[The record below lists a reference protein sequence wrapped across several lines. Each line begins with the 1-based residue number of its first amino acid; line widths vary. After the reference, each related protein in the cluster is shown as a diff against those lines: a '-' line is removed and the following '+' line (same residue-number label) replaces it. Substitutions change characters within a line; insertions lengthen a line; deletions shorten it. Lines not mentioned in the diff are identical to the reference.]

1 MIPRRL
7 YIQNFMSIGT
17 VDIDLH
23 NQGLV
28 LISGDNQ
35 DIQSANSNA
44 AGKSSLFEALLWC
57 YLGETYRGVNA
68 DKVARIVKGTGKVA
82 PGGCAVVHE
91 VERDGVTYRIS
102 RFRKHKKHKNGVFF
116 EKIAPEQQDLTQ
128 SKVPQTNEMILR
140 TLGIHPEI
148 LQQTT
153 MIGQGMPWK
162 FTDLTDAD
170 RKRVMVEMLHLH
182 VWDIGLDDF
191 RSSATGV
198 QRQIEQSQAAI
209 TMQEEQLEGYQQ
221 ALNLRRDELTR
232 VQANPPV
239 DPAEIRSLDGQIK
252 ESQEQIETF
261 IVSLH
266 SCKTEM
272 LGLDGYLKQVTEE
285 RQSIYSE
292 LQALQM
298 SLHKL
303 TAERIESVQ
312 NLQNEARQAEQQYI
326 QQQKDQKFSERVE
339 ISRQIEGVREAAR
352 VIAKTMTAAETKIEA
367 CKYRIA
373 QLEQTLDTCPTC
385 GRPGASEL
393 ASPEIEQQ
401 KASMT
406 EQTGAYQK
414 AQEENE
420 TRRETFESFSNSLR
434 QRDEEIKVFD
444 SQLAE
449 IATKTYPQVDTLI
462 FEYDAKKQELDSA
475 VTEKKV
481 AFQAKDEA
489 VTGLT
494 KQKESH
500 QRMFNNTQSKIEE
513 QSTNINTKQ
522 RRLGELQA
530 LQSGWQAKIDAVKNA
545 VSEAAKA
552 HHELHDKISAA
563 MSGRA
568 VLDNL
573 KAHYDWLAGAC
584 KKIRSLSMDEA
595 LGFINER
602 LRYYMDIF
610 TDGEIQVII
619 RPETENV
626 TGGVQD
632 KIDIQITTAGGV
644 YKSGSGGE
652 KRRIDL
658 ALYFSLSDLSAH
670 VYGSHV
676 TILVCDEIMDALDIT
691 GVYRCLDILR
701 AKRDAGLSVFLTSQR
716 VEILRGVTDFDK
728 WWIMRKVDGIS
739 SLVDS
744 QAVA

>member
-17 VDIDLH
+17 VDIDLC

-68 DKVARIVKGTGKVA
+68 DKVARIVKGTEKVA

-191 RSSATGV
+191 RSSAAGV
-198 QRQIEQSQAAI
+198 QAQIDQSQSAI

-221 ALNLRRDELTR
+221 ALDIRKDELR
-232 VQANPPV
+232 QVRAYPPA
-239 DPAEIRSLDGQIK
+239 DPEEIRSLDAQIK
-252 ESQEQIETF
+252 ELQGEIETLT
-261 IVSLH
+261 VSLH

-272 LGLDGYLKQVTEE
+272 LGLDAYIKQVTEE
-285 RQSIYSE
+285 RQSIYTE
-292 LQALQM
+292 LQAFQM
-298 SLHKL
+298 RLHKL
-303 TAERIESVQ
+303 TADRIEEVQKLENECRKSELVSV
-312 NLQNEARQAEQQYI
+312 
-326 QQQKDQKFSERVE
+326 QQQKEQSHTQRNEWQKKINLENDNDR
-339 ISRQIEGVREAAR
+339 A
-352 VIAKTMTAAETKIEA
+352 AAESMAAANVRIEN
-367 CKYRIA
+367 CKSRIA
-373 QLEQTLDTCPTC
+373 QLERTPDVCPTC
-385 GRPGASEL
+385 NRPGAAEL
-393 ASPEIEQQ
+393 TKPEIEQQ
-401 KASMT
+401 VDAMAEHVKVYQERRA
-406 EQTGAYQK
+406 EQQ
-414 AQEENE
+414 
-420 TRRETFESFSNSLR
+420 SNQVILADAKKTLSR
-434 QRDEEIKVFD
+434 QDAEIKAFD
-444 SQLAE
+444 KQLME
-449 IATKTYPQVDTLI
+449 IATRSYPQVDTLI
-462 FEYDAKKQELDSA
+462 HEYDAKKQELDSA
-475 VTEKKV
+475 VTEKGV

-500 QRMFNNTQSKIEE
+500 QRMFNDTQSKIEVH
-513 QSTNINTKQ
+513 STTINTKQ

-530 LQSGWQAKIDAVKNA
+530 IQSGWEAQI
-545 VSEAAKA
+545 EAAKKVVADAQEA
-552 HHELHDKISAA
+552 HGTLREQIATAKAGKAS
-563 MSGRA
+563 
-568 VLDNL
+568 LDNL

-744 QAVA
+744 QTAA